1 MATLKDQ
8 IVRWNLS
15 TKRVVASP
23 ASAEPQ
29 PQVVEDRTSPAQA
42 QAIKTNTSP
51 GVDYYATK
59 MKLHQK
65 LLTRIDLNS
74 IESMT
79 PEQLRNELGVLLVA
93 LIEEDDIRF
102 NDQERAKFVA
112 DLKNEIMGL
121 GPLEPLLAD
130 PTISEIM
137 VNGYQK
143 VYVEKS
149 GRIQLTD
156 IRFNDDAHLMKIID
170 KIVSRVGRRID
181 ESSPMADARLPDGSR
196 VNAIIPPLAIDGPV
210 LTIRRFAVVPLQMRD
225 LINKNTLSLAMA
237 ELLSALVKVK
247 SNIII
252 SGGTGSGK
260 TTLLNILSSFIP
272 HNERIVTI
280 EDTAE
285 LQLQQNHVIRLE
297 TRTPNIEGKGEIT
310 MRALVKNCLRM
321 RPDRIVLGEVRSSEV
336 IDMLQAMNTG
346 HEGSLTTIHANSP
359 RHALGRLENLVGMGG
374 LTIPGKALR
383 ELISS
388 SIHFIV
394 QETRINDGSRKIVS
408 IEEIVGMEG
417 EIITTQEIF
426 GYKRTGTNPDGT
438 VQGIFRATG
447 VRPKVYEKMLTY
459 GISLSEGM
467 FDPGPND

>member
-1 MATLKDQ
+1 
-8 IVRWNLS
+8 
-15 TKRVVASP
+15 
-23 ASAEPQ
+23 
-29 PQVVEDRTSPAQA
+29 
-42 QAIKTNTSP
+42 
-51 GVDYYATK
+51 

-79 PEQLRNELGVLLVA
+79 PGQLRNELGALLVA
-93 LIEEDDIRF
+93 LIKEDDIRL
-102 NDQERAKFVA
+102 NEQERTKVVA

-130 PTISEIM
+130 PSISEIM

-149 GRIQLTD
+149 GRIKLTD

-170 KIVSRVGRRID
+170 KIVSHVGRRID

-196 VNAIIPPLAIDGPV
+196 INAIIPPLALDGPV
-210 LTIRRFAVVPLQMRD
+210 LTIRRFAVVPMQMQD
-225 LINKNTLSLAMA
+225 LIQKNTLTPAMD

-247 SNIII
+247 CNIII

-260 TTLLNILSSFIP
+260 TTLLNILSGFIP
-272 HNERIVTI
+272 TTERIVTI

-285 LQLQQNHVIRLE
+285 LQLQQDHVIRLE
-297 TRTPNIEGKGEIT
+297 TRQPNIEGKGEIS
-310 MRALVKNCLRM
+310 MRALVKNSLRM
-321 RPDRIVLGEVRSSEV
+321 RPDRIVLGEVRSAEV

-374 LTIPGKALR
+374 ISLPSKALR

-388 SIHFIV
+388 SLQIIV
-394 QETRINDGSRKIVS
+394 QVSRITDGSRKITS
-408 IEEIVGMEG
+408 IQEIIGMEG
-417 EIITTQEIF
+417 DVITTQEIF
-426 GYKRTGTNPDGT
+426 SYKRTGTNPDGT
-438 VQGIFRATG
+438 VQGVFKPTG
-447 VRPKVYEKMLTY
+447 VRPNVSEKIRTY
-459 GISLSEGM
+459 GINLSESI
-467 FDPGPND
+467 FDPGAND